1 MEGPVVI
8 LSNAG
13 SEEEAIHIAQTL
25 VREFLAASVNVI
37 PGVHSVYR
45 WGEQIEQAEEW
56 MMVIKTTQECA
67 DRAIRRLTDLH
78 SYEVPAAIIL
88 PIEGGHPPYL
98 NWIDAN
104 VESTWRNV
112 E

>member
-1 MEGPVVI
+1 MEGPVII
-8 LSNAG
+8 LSSAG

-37 PGVHSVYR
+37 PGVQSIYR
-45 WGEQIEQAEEW
+45 WREQVEQAVEW
-56 MMVIKTTQECA
+56 MMVIKTKRECA
-67 DRAIRRLTDLH
+67 DRTVSRLTDLH
-78 SYEVPAAIIL
+78 SYAVPAAIIL